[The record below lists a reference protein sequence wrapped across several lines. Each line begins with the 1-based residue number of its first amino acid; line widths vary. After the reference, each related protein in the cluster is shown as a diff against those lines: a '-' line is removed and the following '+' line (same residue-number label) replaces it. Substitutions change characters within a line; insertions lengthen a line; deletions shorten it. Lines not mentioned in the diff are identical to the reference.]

1 MSSSQRFSR
10 NIRLFYLQQFL
21 VGLATLWAPIIVI
34 FQMQEVGLSLTQ
46 VMAGELIFAA
56 TIVLFEVPSGA
67 FADRMG
73 RKCIWKSGNLR
84 ETGIQRS
91 SRWGCATR

>member
-21 VGLATLWAPIIVI
+21 VGLATLWAPVIVI

-46 VMAGELIFAA
+46 VMVGESIFAA
-56 TIVLFEVPSGA
+56 SIVLFEVPS
-67 FADRMG
+67 DMNRH
-73 RKCIWKSGNLR
+73 KN
-84 ETGIQRS
+84 
-91 SRWGCATR
+91 